1 MDLLKCFGY
10 RLNGKGEYVY
20 QSTESHDQMINRENA
35 ANEFQN
41 FYNDLKKIKEG
52 SLDGFEDFIIV
63 IFLFK
68 SLKFQFELIFL
79 NLEFI

>member
-52 SLDGFEDFIIV
+52 SLDGFEDFITV
-63 IFLFK
+63 IFLF
-68 SLKFQFELIFL
+68 
-79 NLEFI
+79 